1 VATDLWP
8 SSGIADSSRSAAED
22 PCQTEP
28 RDCFAVV
35 GLGAHECLG
44 DDPMA
49 RASKTRQDADERE
62 ATPGVGRLSL
72 RPEPISRRPRGAFVA
87 REDGAFAFP
96 VRCEPCRLFHRS
108 ELTSGRSLR
117 WTVARATKPIG
128 ARIRTGGSPTTIA
141 KATTE
146 SAGYSHPMPDGHAP
160 FAVWNRTGNRAVEL
174 LLRSPLHP
182 VVSRQLALITVT
194 GRRSGHDYTF
204 PVGYRRTGDR
214 VTIPVMWPA
223 RKVWWRNLQGGA
235 RVRLR
240 LAGEQ
245 HSGLAEVRGDE
256 RSGVSVEVQ
265 LDPGS

>member
-1 VATDLWP
+1 MRRPCDDSVRSSEGLWGSCGCGSAKSP
-8 SSGIADSSRSAAED
+8 SARQWRPTFGLAAASPTAAAVPRRTHAKRNRVIAL
-22 PCQTEP
+22 PL
-28 RDCFAVV
+28 V

-72 RPEPISRRPRGAFVA
+72 GPEAHLPSPSRCFLA
-87 REDGAFAFP
+87 REDAAFAFP

-146 SAGYSHPMPDGHAP
+146 SAG
-160 FAVWNRTGNRAVEL
+160 
-174 LLRSPLHP
+174 
-182 VVSRQLALITVT
+182 
-194 GRRSGHDYTF
+194 
-204 PVGYRRTGDR
+204 
-214 VTIPVMWPA
+214 
-223 RKVWWRNLQGGA
+223 
-235 RVRLR
+235 
-240 LAGEQ
+240 
-245 HSGLAEVRGDE
+245 
-256 RSGVSVEVQ
+256 
-265 LDPGS
+265 